1 MQRHFYATADD
12 LLPIF
17 ERVERKHDLSYTL
30 TELLYSPVL
39 TQVRLGALLPSLRS
53 PAPYRNAVA
62 GPQYLVTPAEAA
74 VHVRDVPQRSGG
86 VRYAVDQL
94 INPDSIIVQHG
105 GFFRPDVLLYG
116 RVGTVSDTDFSRR
129 VYRAF
134 SSAIAKQFVR
144 VRSFYVGPQAHAL
157 LGQGCRLTIGEDSPV
172 EYDLAP

>member
-17 ERVERKHDLSYTL
+17 ERVESKHDLSYTL
-30 TELLYSPVL
+30 TGLLYSPVL
-39 TQVRLGALLPSLRS
+39 TQVRSGAQMTSLRS
-53 PAPYRNAVA
+53 PAPHRDASC
-62 GPQYLVTPAEAA
+62 GPQYLVTPAEAI
-74 VHVRDVPQRSGG
+74 VHIRDVPQHSGG

-94 INPDSIIVQHG
+94 INPDSITVQHG

-116 RVGTVSDTDFSRR
+116 RVGTVSASDFSRR

-134 SSAIAKQFVR
+134 SAAVAKQFVR

-157 LGQGCRLTIGEDSPV
+157 LGQGCRLTIGDDSPA
-172 EYDLAP
+172 EYDLVP